1 MMNFDDATIQLFQL
15 QAATNTVYK
24 QYVKLLGIDPAQV
37 KQPSQIPFLPIEFFK
52 THRIILEKL
61 SVEAEFTSS
70 GTSNTTTSTHYVHQL
85 SVYEQS
91 FFNAFEY
98 FYGSPENYAILGLLP
113 SYLERSGSSLVYM
126 VEKLIQRSNK
136 EKSVFYLNQFA
147 ALLQTLQALEHN
159 QQPYILVGVTYALLD
174 LAQEASNLNLPPLKH
189 AIIMETGGMKGRRKE
204 MVKEEMHAVLKQS
217 FGVSTIH
224 SEYGMTELL
233 SQAYSKGEGIF
244 QSPPSMRVVIRD
256 VNDPFELLPIGRT
269 GALNVIDLSNK
280 YSCSFIA
287 TQDLGRILNANAD
300 FEVLGRF
307 DNSDMRGCNL
317 MY

>member
-1 MMNFDDATIQLFQL
+1 
-15 QAATNTVYK
+15 
-24 QYVKLLGIDPAQV
+24 
-37 KQPSQIPFLPIEFFK
+37 
-52 THRIILEKL
+52 
-61 SVEAEFTSS
+61 
-70 GTSNTTTSTHYVHQL
+70 
-85 SVYEQS
+85 
-91 FFNAFEY
+91 
-98 FYGSPENYAILGLLP
+98 
-113 SYLERSGSSLVYM
+113 M

-136 EKSVFYLNQFA
+136 EKSGFYLNQFA

>member
-98 FYGSPENYAILGLLP
+98 F
-113 SYLERSGSSLVYM
+113 
-126 VEKLIQRSNK
+126 
-136 EKSVFYLNQFA
+136 
-147 ALLQTLQALEHN
+147 
-159 QQPYILVGVTYALLD
+159 
-174 LAQEASNLNLPPLKH
+174 
-189 AIIMETGGMKGRRKE
+189 
-204 MVKEEMHAVLKQS
+204 
-217 FGVSTIH
+217 
-224 SEYGMTELL
+224 
-233 SQAYSKGEGIF
+233 
-244 QSPPSMRVVIRD
+244 
-256 VNDPFELLPIGRT
+256 
-269 GALNVIDLSNK
+269 
-280 YSCSFIA
+280 
-287 TQDLGRILNANAD
+287 
-300 FEVLGRF
+300 
-307 DNSDMRGCNL
+307 
-317 MY
+317 